1 MSKMKF
7 QIKNKIQKTKGTVKK
22 KDKNELFT
30 QILNVHAFLSCFT
43 LWSFGFQ
50 LFPFVTNHKKL
61 NINLV
66 TK

>member
-1 MSKMKF
+1 MSKMK
-7 QIKNKIQKTKGTVKK
+7 IKNKIQKTKRIVKK

-30 QILNVHAFLSCFT
+30 QILNGHAFLSCFT

-50 LFPFVTNHKKL
+50 LFQFVTNYKKL